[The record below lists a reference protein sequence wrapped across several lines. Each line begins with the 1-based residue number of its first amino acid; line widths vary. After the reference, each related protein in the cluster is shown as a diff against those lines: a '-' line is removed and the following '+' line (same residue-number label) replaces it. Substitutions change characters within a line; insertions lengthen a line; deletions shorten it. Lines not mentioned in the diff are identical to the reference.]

1 MVEGVRGMG
10 VVKIDLEKVRK
21 ALEML
26 TEGIEYGGGATYKVE
41 VVCKETVVISTKEAD
56 VELPIHVAVGLA
68 RDLLQL
74 YVNIWNEL
82 REKLKKFE
90 TGTWE

>member
-1 MVEGVRGMG
+1 MG
-10 VVKIDLEKVRK
+10 VVKVDLEKVKK

-41 VVCKETVVISTKEAD
+41 VVCKETVVVSTKEAD
-56 VELPIHVAVGLA
+56 IELPIQVAVGLA

-74 YVNIWNEL
+74 YVDTWNEL
-82 REKLKKFE
+82 RERLKKFE